1 MTAASAPQ
9 PLATRTRRRRA
20 LIGLTPLI
28 DVVFILLVFF
38 MLASSLQPYSSISL
52 GAPAETG
59 GRAMEGEAIV
69 IDIHG
74 NDVALGGERMPLA
87 DAVPLVR
94 QRIGGDA
101 DARVMLRP
109 AAGTTLQRTVTVL
122 DALRGIEGAEIAFIN
137 TGSE

>member
-9 PLATRTRRRRA
+9 PLANRTRRRRA

-38 MLASSLQPYSSISL
+38 MLASSLQPYSAISL

-59 GRAMEGEAIV
+59 VRANEGEAIV

-74 NDVALGGERMPLA
+74 NDVGLGGERMPLA
-87 DAVPLVR
+87 EAIPLIR
-94 QRIGGDA
+94 QRVAGSA
-101 DARVMLRP
+101 DGRVILRP
-109 AAGTTLQRTVTVL
+109 APGTTLQRTVTVL
-122 DALRGIEGAEIAFIN
+122 DALRDVEGAEIAFVN
-137 TGSE
+137 AGSE